1 MLNRKYHILLF
12 AIIVA
17 TPLIVY
23 LNSLANTFVYDD
35 YLTITNNHF
44 IREWRY
50 LAALFSKK
58 YAAVSNE
65 LTYRPIVTLSYFI
78 DYALWGLRPAGYH
91 FVNNI
96 IHTINVVLLYF
107 LAHRLFGNRIVSL
120 ISCLMFSI
128 HPVFSE
134 AVNAISYR
142 EDLLSAT
149 FLLIAF
155 IFFLKSSDKTACVR
169 NLSAFYAVSL
179 IAYFFALLSK
189 EMAITFPLLAFAHDF
204 IFKRKE
210 IASRQCA
217 GMLPRSIYFLRG
229 RFVTHYI
236 GYIIISGIYLFL
248 RFKVFKNP
256 GEVIFYP
263 EKSIFINALMM
274 TKVVGYYLKLFFIP
288 MPLNADY
295 VVPVAYSV
303 FDGAFIISLI
313 VICSTTVLVKKSCF
327 SGKWVFAFAWFFVT
341 MLPVLN
347 IAPLL
352 NIMAERYLYIPGIG
366 FTLFA
371 GLAFNKGFQCF
382 YRRRHYF
389 LSFVVIICFL
399 LMWGTIQRNGIWLN
413 EFTFST
419 ETIRRSPK
427 SYRIYNGLGYFYYN
441 NGLID
446 KAIRAFEGSIQAMPT
461 HPKAH
466 SNLGAAYSLKGMQD
480 KAIEELQFA
489 VRLRDQYPEAHNN
502 LGLLYKRKGM
512 PDMAI
517 NEYVAALKTNP
528 YYADAHNNLGS
539 VYIDTGRYEEA
550 LSELEKALKIR
561 SNFALAHYNMA
572 VIYFKKG
579 QVEDA
584 YNKLLEAYKLDPGN
598 ADVHLSLGVVYKD
611 HFHDTAK
618 ALFHIKE
625 SLRINPQHKQA
636 EEMRKVIRELNP

>member
-1 MLNRKYHILLF
+1 
-12 AIIVA
+12 
-17 TPLIVY
+17 
-23 LNSLANTFVYDD
+23 
-35 YLTITNNHF
+35 
-44 IREWRY
+44 
-50 LAALFSKK
+50 
-58 YAAVSNE
+58 
-65 LTYRPIVTLSYFI
+65 
-78 DYALWGLRPAGYH
+78 
-91 FVNNI
+91 
-96 IHTINVVLLYF
+96 
-107 LAHRLFGNRIVSL
+107 
-120 ISCLMFSI
+120 
-128 HPVFSE
+128 
-134 AVNAISYR
+134 
-142 EDLLSAT
+142 
-149 FLLIAF
+149 
-155 IFFLKSSDKTACVR
+155 
-169 NLSAFYAVSL
+169 
-179 IAYFFALLSK
+179 
-189 EMAITFPLLAFAHDF
+189 
-204 IFKRKE
+204 
-210 IASRQCA
+210 
-217 GMLPRSIYFLRG
+217 
-229 RFVTHYI
+229 
-236 GYIIISGIYLFL
+236 
-248 RFKVFKNP
+248 
-256 GEVIFYP
+256 
-263 EKSIFINALMM
+263 MM

-303 FDGAFIISLI
+303 FDGAFIISLV
-313 VICSTTVLVKKSCF
+313 VICGTMVLVKKNCF
-327 SGKWVFAFAWFFVT
+327 SGKWVFAFTWFFVS

-446 KAIRAFEGSIQAMPT
+446 KAIQAFEGSIQAMPT

-636 EEMRKVIRELNP
+636 EEMRKVIRELTP

>member
-1 MLNRKYHILLF
+1 MC
-12 AIIVA
+12 
-17 TPLIVY
+17 
-23 LNSLANTFVYDD
+23 
-35 YLTITNNHF
+35 
-44 IREWRY
+44 RY
-50 LAALFSKK
+50 ASAQ
-58 YAAVSNE
+58 
-65 LTYRPIVTLSYFI
+65 
-78 DYALWGLRPAGYH
+78 
-91 FVNNI
+91 
-96 IHTINVVLLYF
+96 LYF
-107 LAHRLFGNRIVSL
+107 LS
-120 ISCLMFSI
+120 
-128 HPVFSE
+128 
-134 AVNAISYR
+134 
-142 EDLLSAT
+142 
-149 FLLIAF
+149 
-155 IFFLKSSDKTACVR
+155 
-169 NLSAFYAVSL
+169 
-179 IAYFFALLSK
+179 
-189 EMAITFPLLAFAHDF
+189 
-204 IFKRKE
+204 
-210 IASRQCA
+210 
-217 GMLPRSIYFLRG
+217 G

-313 VICSTTVLVKKSCF
+313 VICCTMVLVKKNCF
-327 SGKWVFAFAWFFVT
+327 SGKWVFAFTWFFVT

-446 KAIRAFEGSIQAMPT
+446 KAIQAFEGSIQQCRHIRRRT
-461 HPKAH
+461 
-466 SNLGAAYSLKGMQD
+466 
-480 KAIEELQFA
+480 AISA
-489 VRLRDQYPEAHNN
+489 
-502 LGLLYKRKGM
+502 
-512 PDMAI
+512 
-517 NEYVAALKTNP
+517 
-528 YYADAHNNLGS
+528 
-539 VYIDTGRYEEA
+539 
-550 LSELEKALKIR
+550 
-561 SNFALAHYNMA
+561 
-572 VIYFKKG
+572 
-579 QVEDA
+579 
-584 YNKLLEAYKLDPGN
+584 
-598 ADVHLSLGVVYKD
+598 
-611 HFHDTAK
+611 
-618 ALFHIKE
+618 
-625 SLRINPQHKQA
+625 LRI
-636 EEMRKVIRELNP
+636 L